1 MARVCGEG
9 GVRAKLRERPR
20 KKKQERKETR
30 RERLGAA
37 PGFARAWRGT
47 SARAAGGRVF
57 ASVGVAKTSAGARE
71 IVRRAREAKSKISC
85 SPPYYDSAQFT
96 FV

>member
-47 SARAAGGRVF
+47 SARAAGGRV
-57 ASVGVAKTSAGARE
+57 VRE
-71 IVRRAREAKSKISC
+71 RGRREDVRGRARNSEACAGSQVKNILF
-85 SPPYYDSAQFT
+85 AALL
-96 FV
+96 